1 MITLHD
7 TFNDREISKH
17 RTLRAAVAAQRK
29 HLAAVKKANGASSY
43 LTYAF
48 RENGKPV
55 DGDEITAA
63 RMELDNARRS

>member
-7 TFNDREISKH
+7 TFNNRLISSH
-17 RTLRAAVAAQRK
+17 RTLKNAVKAQRW
-29 HLAAVKKANGASSY
+29 HLARVQKANGKNSY

-55 DGDEITAA
+55 DGDEIVAIKCA
-63 RMELDNARRS
+63 LDCGGAH